1 MVEIGKNAGKKI
13 LALVTDMS
21 IPLGNAI
28 GNSLEVIEAIETL
41 NGNGPSD
48 FTKLCIALSSNIL
61 YLAGRGT
68 LEECEELVKNTISS
82 KKALN
87 TFIESVKMHGGNDS
101 LIYDTSKFEKAKFE
115 RKIFAESSGYIE
127 EVDTEGY
134 GVASLLLGAGRNK
147 KEDKIDYLAGIIL
160 NKKTGDFVQKGDL
173 IATMYSS
180 NESLFDSA
188 VKKFIES
195 TKIGSNKPIIPNLIH
210 SIIK

>member
-1 MVEIGKNAGKKI
+1 MVEIGKNAGKKV
-13 LALVTDMS
+13 LAMVTEMS
-21 IPLGNAI
+21 TPLGNAI

-41 NGNGPSD
+41 NGNGPKD
-48 FTKLCIALSSNIL
+48 FTDICIALASNIL

-68 LEECEELVKNTISS
+68 LEECEEMAKGAITS
-82 KKALN
+82 KKALE
-87 TFIESVKMHGGNDS
+87 TFAKSVKMHGGDES
-101 LIYDTSKFEKAKFE
+101 LIYDTSKFEKASCEFKVL
-115 RKIFAESSGYIE
+115 APDSGYIE

-160 NKKTGDFVQKGDL
+160 NKKTGDFVQKGEV

-188 VKKFIES
+188 VKKFLAS
-195 TKIGSNKPIIPNLIH
+195 TKIGSNKPKTQKLIH